1 MKLAR
6 RGSVYQFRKA
16 VPKVLRPIVGAGD
29 IRCSLATSDV
39 HVARQRAHFMY
50 VKVDE
55 IFHILRAETPRPEAQ
70 RLAIKLLEQAMTMV
84 RGTPASFHRQMTEL
98 KSTIAVLRSM
108 DDSNTVSLAAIE
120 DLEQR
125 LSRQL
130 TAAVAE
136 GHKARF
142 SPELLSTKI
151 GEYKTRIAAELSGK
165 HADDVPRRLDFFLS
179 VVGDMPVRDLKRSHI
194 KDFRNVVDQL
204 PKNLQKGLS
213 TSQAL
218 LAIAKNTGR
227 SQPVQVIDSTT
238 VDLKYIGPVRRFL
251 DELANDGDI
260 ERNPALGIHSART
273 KSDRKKAAANTKRSP
288 FTIAELNKILQLTSK
303 LSRATAEYW
312 TPPCLLFTGMR
323 LNEFAQLRTSDLIE
337 HNGRP
342 HLSVVC
348 VQDQEEDEDLTAN
361 GTVRCQLPDERRVK
375 SASARRFIPIHPT
388 LIEFGFLDFIR
399 SRVRKGGAASIFRE
413 CKPDKYG
420 YYSGPL
426 GKRLN
431 GKITKAG
438 VKKTRQKS
446 VYSLRHNFSD
456 ACDSGGIP
464 ERTKNKFMGH
474 LIAGTAG
481 IYGNSKPEPNES
493 PMIEMV
499 KYVGLDFSPYKRSSA
514 AP

>member
-16 VPKVLRPIVGAGD
+16 IPKDLRPIVGAGD
-29 IRCSLATSDV
+29 IRCSLATSNV
-39 HVARQRAHFMY
+39 HVARMRAHVMY

-55 IFHILRAETPRPEAQ
+55 IFDVLRAETPRPEAR

-84 RGTPASFHRQMTEL
+84 RGTPASFHRQMTDL
-98 KSTIAVLRSM
+98 KSTIGVLRSM

-120 DLEQR
+120 ELEQR

-130 TAAVAE
+130 TAAVSE

-151 GEYKTRIAAELSGK
+151 SEYKSRIAAELSGK

-179 VVGDMPVRDLKRSHI
+179 VVGDMPARDLKRSHI
-194 KDFRNVVDQL
+194 KDFRNIVDQL

-213 TSQAL
+213 TKDAL
-218 LAIAKNTGR
+218 VAIAKNTGR
-227 SQPVQVIDSTT
+227 PKQVQVIDSTT

-251 DELANDGDI
+251 EELANDGDI
-260 ERNPALGIHSART
+260 ERNPALGVHSART
-273 KSDRKKAAANTKRSP
+273 KSDRKKSAPNTKRSP
-288 FTIAELNKILQLTSK
+288 FAVGELNKILLRTSR
-303 LSRATAEYW
+303 LSKATAEYW
-312 TPPCLLFTGMR
+312 ATPCLLFTGMR
-323 LNEFAQLRTSDLIE
+323 LNEFAQLRTGDLIE

-342 HLSVVC
+342 HLRVVC
-348 VQDQEEDEDLTAN
+348 IQDPEEDDDLTAPSIAPA
-361 GTVRCQLPDERRVK
+361 QAPDDRRVK
-375 SASARRFIPIHPT
+375 SASARRFIPVHPL
-388 LIEFGFLDFIR
+388 LIEIGFLDFIR
-399 SRVRKGGAASIFRE
+399 SRVRKGGVASVFRE

-431 GKITKAG
+431 GKTTKAG

-474 LIAGTAG
+474 LITGTAG

-493 PMIEMV
+493 PMIELV
-499 KYVGLDFSPYKRSSA
+499 KYVGLDFGAYKRSLMS
-514 AP
+514 P